1 MRIYFIGAHSTGKTT
16 LARFVADRYKLP
28 FLNEVARTIL
38 AEKELSIDALRTNL
52 DVVNTYQSS
61 VFKRQLAEEAKEKSF
76 VSDRSFDCLAYAAQ
90 HSEVLSDIMNH
101 HELQIYI
108 DSLRGPDSLI
118 FFVRPSKETM
128 KQDGVRETLN
138 WEGVIAIDAMIKFLV
153 NMYRIPCIHI
163 HTSSM
168 QERVQIITSSL
179 LLAGMH
185 QS

>member
-61 VFKRQLAEEAKEKSF
+61 VFKRQLAEEAKEKNF

-128 KQDGVRETLN
+128 KQDGVRETLK
-138 WEGVIAIDAMIKFLV
+138 WEQVISIDAMIKFMV
-153 NMYRIPCIHI
+153 EMWKIPYIQI
-163 HTSSM
+163 NTASM
-168 QERVQIITSSL
+168 QERSRLIEGVLGKLIIT
-179 LLAGMH
+179 
-185 QS
+185 